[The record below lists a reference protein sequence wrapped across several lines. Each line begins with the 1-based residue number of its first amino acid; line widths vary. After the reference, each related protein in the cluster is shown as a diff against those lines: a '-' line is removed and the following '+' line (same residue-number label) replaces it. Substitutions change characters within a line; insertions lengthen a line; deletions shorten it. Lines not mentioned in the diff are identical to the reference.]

1 MIMGKQSNNTEPPKF
16 YIGGK
21 EIKSVSNYCYLG
33 IILENTGSLKLA
45 TESLKEKS
53 MRAFIGLKRTI
64 NKNKTTFRA
73 LTTLFDSL
81 IKPITLYG
89 APIWLPSTHLINKL
103 SSSVE
108 SIPINTSK
116 ITIKLTRMPCEKV
129 HLSYL
134 RWALVDK
141 KASTFGCWGETG
153 RYPLIYQSIK
163 YIVFAICFI

>member
-1 MIMGKQSNNTEPPKF
+1 
-16 YIGGK
+16 
-21 EIKSVSNYCYLG
+21 
-33 IILENTGSLKLA
+33 
-45 TESLKEKS
+45 
-53 MRAFIGLKRTI
+53 MRAFFGLKQTI

-89 APIWLPSTHLINKL
+89 APIWLPSTHIINKL
-103 SSSVE
+103 PSSLQ

-134 RWALVDK
+134 RWALGLHK
-141 KASTFGCWGETG
+141 KASTIGCWGETG
-153 RYPLIYQSIK
+153 RYPLIYQSTK
-163 YIVFAICFI
+163 LTLNYFKRLANVKAGTIVQAAFMEQKSMRLDW